1 MKRTDALGLGPYD
14 GKTVIPVA
22 VWLPVLVVVSLL
34 AAIVLTSLDGESAW
48 LQLGVAIVAFA
59 VVVPTATLI
68 ARRWQRR
75 RPSAR

>member
-1 MKRTDALGLGPYD
+1 MKLTDALGLGPYD
-14 GKTVIPVA
+14 GKTVIPVS

-34 AAIVLTSLDGESAW
+34 AAVLLTSLDGESAW

-59 VVVPTATLI
+59 LVVTAATVI
-68 ARRWQRR
+68 ARRRPRR